1 MTENTDFTPP
11 ADPWILF
18 KEWYGLA
25 EKEEPS
31 DANAMSLATVGADGM
46 PSVRIVLMKDC
57 DAKGL
62 VFFTNRQSQK
72 GEQLLAHPKAG
83 ICLHWKSLRRQIRAE
98 GLITPVS
105 EAESDA
111 YHETRARG
119 SQIGAWASQQS
130 QKLANRGEL
139 EQRVK
144 ELEKQYEGKPVP
156 RPPHWGGYRLTP
168 RAIEFWQERPF
179 RLHDRIVYHRAGDKD
194 AWIIERLYP

>member
-1 MTENTDFTPP
+1 
-11 ADPWILF
+11 
-18 KEWYGLA
+18 
-25 EKEEPS
+25 
-31 DANAMSLATVGADGM
+31 
-46 PSVRIVLMKDC
+46 MKDF
-57 DAKGL
+57 DARGL

-83 ICLHWKSLRRQIRAE
+83 ICLYWKSLRRQIRAE
-98 GLITPVS
+98 GLIAPVS
-105 EAESDA
+105 ETESNA

-130 QKLANRGEL
+130 RKLASRGEL

-144 ELEKQYEGKPVP
+144 ELEKQYDGKSVP

-194 AWIIERLYP
+194 AWTNERLYP